1 LIVRK
6 EGVDLP
12 KTLKIDITDKV
23 IGKFKDGHI
32 ELYSS
37 KYLIGKFFFR
47 DLEQSFHLAEGYVEE
62 DGRFYLLVNLQHE
75 QSNVR

>member
-1 LIVRK
+1 MIVRK

-23 IGKFKDGHI
+23 IGKFKEGHI

-37 KYLIGKFFFR
+37 KYLIGKFFFK
-47 DLEQSFHLAEGYVEE
+47 EIEPTFQLADGYVEE

>member
-1 LIVRK
+1 MTRK
-6 EGVDLP
+6 EGDDLP
-12 KTLKIDITDKV
+12 KLLKIDITDKV
-23 IGKFKDGHI
+23 IGKFKDGYM

-37 KYLIGKFFFR
+37 KYLIGKYYFKN
-47 DLEQSFHLAEGYVEE
+47 LEKSFQLADGYIVE